1 MLAFFCLLSLYV
13 PTGPAHLVWHVSV
26 PIYGIGVL
34 AVIMTALLVQKVSSG
49 PIGLKDGDARLVP

>member
-1 MLAFFCLLSLYV
+1 M
-13 PTGPAHLVWHVSV
+13 
-26 PIYGIGVL
+26 PIYSSGVL